1 MPTNLDPLVISCQ
14 DWSTDHS
21 ATDPELPVSATSQEV
36 RLAGISS
43 VRQSELA
50 RWLADTALH
59 ANFTRRMQNTCT
71 SQHPLQLPCCQP
83 SNPRDSPD
91 CLSFQGLDLVIT
103 IWPRLSKDFERDRD
117 QANSL
122 TTYHWDVL
130 SLVPSPFHCCQGRA
144 ASPLAIA
151 YERLLPPPR
160 PPLSRLVSNRFL
172 AVATHLTS
180 RVRRR
185 SSCLALP
192 PPQSH
197 PRNHPQCLSQSS

>member
-1 MPTNLDPLVISCQ
+1 MPTDLDSLVISCR
-14 DWSTDHS
+14 DLSTDHS

-83 SNPRDSPD
+83 SNLRDSPN

-103 IWPRLSKDFERDRD
+103 IWPRLSKDFERDRE
-117 QANSL
+117 QANRL
-122 TTYHWDVL
+122 TTDHWDIL
-130 SLVPSPFHCCQGRA
+130 
-144 ASPLAIA
+144 PLTCPVA
-151 YERLLPPPR
+151 LPL
-160 PPLSRLVSNRFL
+160 LSRSCRKPPCHRLRAPSST
-172 AVATHLTS
+172 AVPAF
-180 RVRRR
+180 V
-185 SSCLALP
+185 AAGF
-192 PPQSH
+192 
-197 PRNHPQCLSQSS
+197 